1 MKNILLALLTISLV
15 ACNNGKSTAE
25 TAVGDTVRLKYA
37 EHLEIV
43 RYHSHQSS
51 ADGKQPTADSYT
63 VVKLSDPW
71 NLGKTLH
78 TYILVPADTELPADL
93 PKGTVVRTPLRRS
106 VVATSVHCG
115 LINSMGRE
123 DAIRGVCD
131 VRYINLP
138 SVVEGVKAKRIAD
151 CGSGLQPTLEAIIDL
166 QPDAIFLSPFQNSGG
181 YGRVEELDIPIVET
195 ADYME
200 TSALG
205 RAEWMRFYGMLFG
218 AEHETD
224 SIFNAVEQDYLSLKQ
239 QALSSASRPSMV
251 MDKQTGSV
259 WYVPAGQST
268 VGKVIV
274 DANIGYPWADDK
286 QSGSLPL
293 PFETILEKAGTVDLW
308 LFRYNAP
315 NDMRLADLVQDN
327 PGYAQFKAYKN
338 GEVYGCNTDVSRF
351 YEDTP
356 FHPNLLLR
364 DFIRIAHPDLNLGAP
379 VYFIKLQP

>member
-43 RYHSHQSS
+43 RYHSQQSS
-51 ADGKQPTADSYT
+51 ADGKQPTADGYT

>member
-1 MKNILLALLTISLV
+1 MRKIVLALMAACLM
-15 ACNNGKSTAE
+15 ACNNGKTTGE
-25 TAVGDTVRLKYA
+25 TNVGDTLRMKYA

-43 RYHSHQSS
+43 RYTFQQSTTE
-51 ADGKQPTADSYT
+51 GKQPSDNCYT

-78 TYILVPADTELPADL
+78 TYILVPADAELPADL
-93 PKGTVVRTPLRRS
+93 PKGSVVRTPLRRS

-115 LINSMGRE
+115 LISSMGRE
-123 DAIRGVCD
+123 EAIRGVCD

-138 SVVEGVKAKRIAD
+138 SVVEGVKNKRIAD

-181 YGRVEELDIPIVET
+181 YGRVEELDIPIIET

-205 RAEWMRFYGMLFG
+205 RAEWMKFYGMLFG
-218 AEHETD
+218 AEHEAD
-224 SIFNAVEQDYLSLKQ
+224 SIFHAVESDYLSLKEL
-239 QALSSASRPSMV
+239 ALTSKERPSMV
-251 MDKQTGSV
+251 MDKQSGSV

-274 DANIGYPWADDK
+274 DANIAYPWADDK

-293 PFETILEKAGTVDLW
+293 PFETILEKAGTADLW

-315 NDMRLADLVQDN
+315 NDMRRADLLQDN
-327 PGYAQFKAYKN
+327 PGYAQFKAFKE
-338 GEVYGCNTDVSRF
+338 GAVYGCNTDVSRF

-364 DFIRIAHPDLNLGAP
+364 DFIRIAHPDLNLGAS
-379 VYFIKLQP
+379 VYFIKLND

>member
-1 MKNILLALLTISLV
+1 MRNILLLCLAFCFM
-15 ACNNGKSTAE
+15 ACNNGKKA
-25 TAVGDTVRLKYA
+25 GDTTAGDTLRMKYA
-37 EHLEIV
+37 EHIEMV
-43 RYHSHQSS
+43 RHR
-51 ADGKQPTADSYT
+51 DYT

-78 TYILVPADTELPADL
+78 TYILVPSDADMPEDM
-93 PKGTVVRTPLRRS
+93 PKGSVVRTPLKRS

-115 LINSMGRE
+115 LISAMGRQE
-123 DAIRGVCD
+123 AIRGVCD

-138 SVVEGVKAKRIAD
+138 AVVEGVKSKRIAD

-181 YGRVEELDIPIVET
+181 YGRIEELDVPIVET

-205 RAEWMRFYGMLFG
+205 RAEWMKFYGMLFG
-218 AEHETD
+218 AEHEAD
-224 SIFNAVEQDYLSLKQ
+224 SIFSAVEDEYLSLKQ
-239 QALSSASRPSMV
+239 LAKTSKTRPSMV
-251 MDKQTGSV
+251 MDKQNGSV
-259 WYVPAGQST
+259 WYVPGGQST

-274 DANIGYPWADDK
+274 DANIDYPWADNK

-293 PFETILEKAGTVDLW
+293 PFETILEKCATADLW
-308 LFRYNAP
+308 LFRYNSP
-315 NDMRLADLVQDN
+315 KPMHRADLLQDN
-327 PGYAQFKAYKN
+327 PGYAQFAAFKSGN
-338 GEVYGCNTDVSRF
+338 VFGCNTDSSLF

-364 DFIRIAHPDLNLGAP
+364 DFIRIAHPDLSLGDP
-379 VYFIKLQP
+379 VYFIKLEP